1 MDCGQHARSI
11 LATNTKVE
19 ERCRPNGVENED
31 DKNSALRA
39 TGHSPAYWLDRPP
52 RIEEITAE
60 IDRILSATHGRART
74 ELRKRIS
81 NHCAI
86 RELAIEA
93 GKIGKPLASLLDKSR
108 NIFDMETFRIDDEH
122 ILTDMADIHKYI
134 TEFFKEWFEGE
145 DIDTEGMHSDDVDW
159 QKILTNRKYYN
170 QFQTTNKVLPHLQEI
185 IWKALQKHKHHLTPK
200 SHQTRTLVYVSTLKR
215 LSQPHQPC

>member
-1 MDCGQHARSI
+1 MWTADNMHEAFWQLILKWKNAADQMDW
-11 LATNTKVE
+11 K
-19 ERCRPNGVENED
+19 NED
-31 DKNSALRA
+31 DKASALRA
-39 TGHSPAYWLDRPP
+39 TGHSPTYWLDRPP

-60 IDRILSATHGRART
+60 IDRILSATHGRTRT

-134 TEFFKEWFEGE
+134 TDFFKEWFAGE

-159 QKILTNRKYYN
+159 QKLLTNREYSN
-170 QFQTTNKVLPHLQEI
+170 QF
-185 IWKALQKHKHHLTPK
+185 
-200 SHQTRTLVYVSTLKR
+200 
-215 LSQPHQPC
+215 